1 MLAATISRLSRPS
14 SAVVRSGRFLA
25 SCTTPR
31 TTPLSRACTRNFSV
45 SRTRWNTSQ
54 PTTKTPETSAPSAL
68 ATSSEIKLDVLEP
81 RLSLTFTCTAG
92 ECNERSTHTFTKR
105 AYERGI
111 VLVECPGCKNRSVSC
126 FPFSC
131 SVKQLD
137 LTTTTYGC
145 RHLIAD
151 HIGWFKESTEEGKL
165 KTVEDLL
172 RARGE
177 KVRRGRLD
185 AGGVVEYVE

>member
-1 MLAATISRLSRPS
+1 MLAATLSRLSRPS
-14 SAVVRSGRFLA
+14 LTVARSGRHLSSSAAPLA
-25 SCTTPR
+25 APS
-31 TTPLSRACTRNFSV
+31 SRISHTRRSCTRNLSV
-45 SRTRWNTSQ
+45 GRASWNASQ
-54 PTTKTPETSAPSAL
+54 PSTKAPETAAPSAL

-92 ECNERSTHTFTKR
+92 ECHERSTHTFTKR

-111 VLVECPGCKNRSVSC
+111 VLVECPGCKN
-126 FPFSC
+126 
-131 SVKQLD
+131 
-137 LTTTTYGC
+137 